1 MDKLKGLQPER
12 VMYYFEAIS
21 RIPRESANEQ
31 AVSDY
36 IKSVGKE
43 LGFETIQDA
52 NNNVIIKKPASA
64 GKEDADPVI
73 LQGHMDMVCAK
84 EKDKVI
90 DFDKDPIELVV
101 DGDFITADGTTLG
114 ADNGI
119 AVAMTLALL
128 EDADAVH
135 PRIEALFTTEEE
147 TGMGGAINV
156 DGKYFEGK
164 TLINVDSE
172 EEGIFTVSCA
182 GGVRIFF
189 KQPYLNVENLYN
201 RSYEIEISGLTGG
214 HSGIEIHEGRANS
227 IKLMGRL
234 LNRIKRI
241 AGISSL
247 DGGEKM
253 NAIAKRAKSVVSVN
267 EDITETIQQIEQ
279 VFKDEFRVTDP
290 GLKITFTEC
299 EKPEMMM
306 NQTSM
311 KNLINAMLLL
321 PCGVQTMSSNIQ
333 GLVESS
339 NNVGVLYTNKDFVII
354 ESAARSSV
362 KTLKDEIV
370 DRFYAL
376 GEFTGAK
383 IELQSEYPSWP
394 YNPDS
399 KVRETMK
406 QVYEK
411 MYGKEPEIMAIH
423 AGLET
428 GILSERIGKIDMI
441 SMGPNMWDVHTPN
454 EKLSISSTERTFM
467 FLKEVLKVL

>member
-21 RIPRESANEQ
+21 RIPRESGNEQ

-36 IKSVGKE
+36 IKSIGE
-43 LGFETIQDA
+43 QLGFETIQDA
-52 NNNVIIKKPASA
+52 HNNVIIKKPASP
-64 GKEDADPVI
+64 GKADADPVI

-84 EKDKVI
+84 EKDRNI
-90 DFDKDPIELVV
+90 DFYKDPIELIV

-128 EDADAVH
+128 EDTEAVH
-135 PRIEALFTTEEE
+135 PGIEALFTTQEE
-147 TGMGGAINV
+147 TGMDGAVNV
-156 DGKYFEGK
+156 DGKHFKGK
-164 TLINVDSE
+164 TLINIDSE

-182 GGVRIFF
+182 GGVRILFR
-189 KQPYLNVENLYN
+189 QPYTKVKNPYN

-227 IKLMGRL
+227 IKLLGRV
-234 LNRIKRI
+234 LNKIKSI

-247 DGGEKM
+247 EGGEKM
-253 NAIAKRAKSVVSVN
+253 NAIAKRAKAVVSVN
-267 EDITETIQQIEQ
+267 EDISPTIQQIEQ
-279 VFKDEFRVTDP
+279 IFNDEFRVTDP
-290 GLKITFTEC
+290 ALKITVTEC
-299 EKPEMMM
+299 EKQELVM

-311 KNLINAMLLL
+311 INLINAMLLL
-321 PCGVQTMSSNIQ
+321 PCGVQTMSKDIQ

-339 NNVGVLYTNKDFVII
+339 NNVGVLYTNEHVVII

-370 DRFYAL
+370 DRFYAV
-376 GEFTGAK
+376 GELTGGQV
-383 IELQSEYPSWP
+383 ELQSEYPSWP
-394 YNPDS
+394 YNPES

-411 MYGKEPEIMAIH
+411 MVGRKPEIMAIH

-441 SMGPNMWDVHTPN
+441 SMGPNMWHVHTPN
-454 EKLSISSTERTFM
+454 EKLSISSTERTFA
-467 FLKEVLKVL
+467 FLKEVLNTL

>member
-21 RIPRESANEQ
+21 RIPRESGNEQ

-36 IKSVGKE
+36 IKGVGKD

-52 NNNVIIKKPASA
+52 HNNVIIKKAASP

-84 EKDKVI
+84 EQDKVI
-90 DFDKDPIELVV
+90 DFDNDPIELIV

-156 DGKYFEGK
+156 DGKHFKGK
-164 TLINVDSE
+164 TLINIDSE

-189 KQPYLNVENLYN
+189 RQPYTHVKNPYN
-201 RSYEIEISGLTGG
+201 RSCEIEISGLTGG

-227 IKLMGRL
+227 IKLMGRV
-234 LNRIKRI
+234 LNRIKPI

-247 DGGEKM
+247 EGGEKM
-253 NAIAKRAKSVVSVN
+253 NAIPKRAKAIVSVN
-267 EDITETIQQIEQ
+267 EDITAAIQQMEQ

-290 GLKITFTEC
+290 GLKITVAAC
-299 EKPEMMM
+299 KKQEMMM
-306 NQTSM
+306 DPTCM
-311 KNLINAMLLL
+311 KDLINAMLLL
-321 PCGVQTMSSNIQ
+321 PCGVQTMSSDIQ

-339 NNVGVLYTNKDFVII
+339 NNVGVLHTHDDLVTI

-362 KTLKDEIV
+362 KTLRDEIV

-376 GEFTGAK
+376 GKLTGAQ

-399 KVRETMK
+399 KIRETMK
-406 QVYEK
+406 HVYEK
-411 MYGKEPEIMAIH
+411 MYGKKPEIMAIH

-428 GILSERIGKIDMI
+428 GILSERIGRIDMI

-454 EKLSISSTERTFM
+454 EKLSISSTERTFL
-467 FLKEVLKVL
+467 FLKELLKVL

>member
-1 MDKLKGLQPER
+1 MDKLRGLQPER

-21 RIPRESANEQ
+21 RIPRESGNEQ

-36 IKSVGKE
+36 IKRIGEK

-52 NNNVIIKKPASA
+52 NNNVIIKKPASPGKA
-64 GKEDADPVI
+64 GADPVI

-84 EKDKVI
+84 KKDNII
-90 DFDKDPIELVV
+90 DFNKDPIDLIV

-128 EDADAVH
+128 EDTEAVH
-135 PRIEALFTTEEE
+135 PSIEALFTTEEE
-147 TGMGGAINV
+147 TGMDGAINV
-156 DGKYFEGK
+156 DGKHFKGK
-164 TLINVDSE
+164 TLINIDSE

-182 GGVRIFF
+182 GGVRILFR
-189 KQPYLNVENLYN
+189 QPYTKVKNPYN

-227 IKLMGRL
+227 IKLLGRV
-234 LNRIKRI
+234 LNKIKHI

-247 DGGEKM
+247 EGGEKM
-253 NAIAKRAKSVVSVN
+253 NAIAKRAKAVVSVN
-267 EDITETIQQIEQ
+267 EDISQTIHQIEQ
-279 VFKDEFRVTDP
+279 IFNDEFRVTDP
-290 GLKITFTEC
+290 ALKITVTEC
-299 EKPEMMM
+299 EKQELVM

-311 KNLINAMLLL
+311 MNLINAMLLL
-321 PCGVQTMSSNIQ
+321 PCGVQTMSKDIQ

-339 NNVGVLYTNKDFVII
+339 NNVGVLYTNDDVVIL

-362 KTLKDEIV
+362 KTRKDEIV
-370 DRFYAL
+370 DRFYAV
-376 GEFTGAK
+376 GELTGAQV
-383 IELQSEYPSWP
+383 ELQSEYPSWP
-394 YNPDS
+394 YNPES
-399 KVRETMK
+399 KIRETMK

-411 MYGKEPEIMAIH
+411 MYGRQPEIMAIH

-441 SMGPNMWDVHTPN
+441 SMGPNMWHVHTPN
-454 EKLSISSTERTFM
+454 EKLSISSTERTFA
-467 FLKEVLKVL
+467 FLKEVLKAM

>member
-36 IKSVGKE
+36 IKSVGEE

-84 EKDKVI
+84 EKDKVF
-90 DFDKDPIELVV
+90 DFDKDPIELIV

-119 AVAMTLALL
+119 AVAITLALL
-128 EDADAVH
+128 EDAEAVH

-156 DGKYFEGK
+156 DGKHFEGK

-189 KQPYLNVENLYN
+189 RQPYMNMKNLYN

-234 LNRIKRI
+234 LNKIKRI

-247 DGGEKM
+247 EGGEKM
-253 NAIAKRAKSVVSVN
+253 NAIAKRAKATVSVN

-321 PCGVQTMSSNIQ
+321 PCGVQTMSSEIK

-339 NNVGVLYTNKDFVII
+339 NNVGVLYTNEDFVII

-362 KTLKDEIV
+362 KTLQDEIV
-370 DRFYAL
+370 DRFYAVGKL
-376 GEFTGAK
+376 TGAK

-454 EKLSISSTERTFM
+454 EKLSISSTERTFV

>member
-36 IKSVGKE
+36 IKSVGEK

-64 GKEDADPVI
+64 GKADADSVI
-73 LQGHMDMVCAK
+73 LQGHMDMVCVK
-84 EKDKVI
+84 EQDKVI
-90 DFDKDPIELVV
+90 DFDKDPIELIV

-119 AVAMTLALL
+119 AVAMILALL
-128 EDADAVH
+128 EDAEAVH

-156 DGKYFEGK
+156 DGKHFEGK
-164 TLINVDSE
+164 TLINIDSE

-182 GGVRIFF
+182 GGVRILFR
-189 KQPYLNVENLYN
+189 QPYQNVKNLYN
-201 RSYEIEISGLTGG
+201 KSYEIEILGLTGG

-234 LNRIKRI
+234 LNKIKRV

-247 DGGEKM
+247 EGGEKM
-253 NAIAKRAKSVVSVN
+253 NAIAKRAKAVVSVN
-267 EDITETIQQIEQ
+267 EDITETMQQIEQ

-290 GLKITFTEC
+290 GLKITVTEC
-299 EKPEMMM
+299 EEQEMVM
-306 NQTSM
+306 NQTCM

-321 PCGVQTMSSNIQ
+321 PCGVQTMSSDIE

-339 NNVGVLYTNKDFVII
+339 NNVGVLYTNDDFVII

-370 DRFYAL
+370 DRFYAV
-376 GEFTGAK
+376 GELTGAE

-411 MYGKEPEIMAIH
+411 MYGKKPEIMAIH

-441 SMGPNMWDVHTPN
+441 SMGPNMWNVHTPN
-454 EKLSISSTERTFM
+454 EKLSISSTERTFVL
-467 FLKEVLKVL
+467 LKEVLKVL

>member
-21 RIPRESANEQ
+21 RIPRESGNEQ

-36 IKSVGKE
+36 IKGIGEK

-64 GKEDADPVI
+64 GKADADPVI

-84 EKDKVI
+84 EKGKVI
-90 DFDKDPIELVV
+90 DFHKDPIELIV

-128 EDADAVH
+128 EDAEAVH

-147 TGMGGAINV
+147 TGMGGAMNV
-156 DGKYFEGK
+156 DGNHFEGK

-189 KQPYLNVENLYN
+189 RQPYMNVKNLYN
-201 RSYEIEISGLTGG
+201 RSYEIEILGLTGG

-234 LNRIKRI
+234 LNRIKRG

-247 DGGEKM
+247 EGGEKM
-253 NAIAKRAKSVVSVN
+253 NAIAKRAKAVVSVN

-290 GLKITFTEC
+290 GLKIIVTEC
-299 EKPEMMM
+299 RKQEMMM
-306 NQTSM
+306 NLTSM

-321 PCGVQTMSSNIQ
+321 PCGVQTMSRDIE

-339 NNVGVLYTNKDFVII
+339 NNVGVLYTNEDFVII

-370 DRFYAL
+370 DRFHAV
-376 GEFTGAK
+376 GELTGAQ

-411 MYGKEPEIMAIH
+411 MYGKKPEIMAIH

-428 GILSERIGKIDMI
+428 GILSERIGRIDMI

-454 EKLSISSTERTFM
+454 EKLSISSTERTFV

>member
-21 RIPRESANEQ
+21 SIPRESGNEQ

-36 IKSVGKE
+36 IKRVGE
-43 LGFETIQDA
+43 RLGFETIQDA
-52 NNNVIIKKPASA
+52 NNNVIIKKPASP

-84 EKDKVI
+84 DKDKDI
-90 DFDKDPIELVV
+90 DFYTDPIELIV

-128 EDADAVH
+128 EDAEAIH

-147 TGMGGAINV
+147 TGMAGAINV
-156 DGKYFEGK
+156 DGAHFEGK
-164 TLINVDSE
+164 TLINIDSE

-189 KQPYLNVENLYN
+189 RQPYMKVKNPYN
-201 RSYEIEISGLTGG
+201 RSYDIEISGLTGG

-234 LNRIKRI
+234 LNRIKHV

-247 DGGEKM
+247 EGGEKM
-253 NAIAKRAKSVVSVN
+253 NAIAKRAKAVVSVN
-267 EDITETIQQIEQ
+267 EDISETVQKIEQ

-290 GLKITFTEC
+290 GLKIIVTAC
-299 EKPEMMM
+299 EKQEMMM
-306 NQTSM
+306 DQTCM

-321 PCGVQTMSSNIQ
+321 PCGVQTMSSDIE

-339 NNVGVLYTNKDFVII
+339 NNVGVLYTNEDVVII

-370 DRFYAL
+370 DRFYAV
-376 GEFTGAK
+376 GELTGAQ

-399 KVRETMK
+399 KIRETMK

-411 MYGKEPEIMAIH
+411 MYGKKPGIMAIH

-441 SMGPNMWDVHTPN
+441 SMGPDMWHVHTPN
-454 EKLSISSTERTFM
+454 EKLSISSTERTFA

>member
-1 MDKLKGLQPER
+1 MHKLKGLQPER

-36 IKSVGKE
+36 IKSVGE
-43 LGFETIQDA
+43 EFGFETIQDA

-90 DFDKDPIELVV
+90 DFYKDPIELIV

-128 EDADAVH
+128 EDADAIH

-156 DGKYFEGK
+156 DGKHFEGK
-164 TLINVDSE
+164 TLINIDSE
-172 EEGIFTVSCA
+172 EEGTFTVSCA

-189 KQPYLNVENLYN
+189 RQPYMNVKNVYN
-201 RSYEIEISGLTGG
+201 KSYEIEISGLTGG

-247 DGGEKM
+247 EGGEKM
-253 NAIAKRAKSVVSVN
+253 NAIAKRAKAVVSVN
-267 EDITETIQQIEQ
+267 EDITETLQYIEQ
-279 VFKDEFRVTDP
+279 IFKEEFRVTDP
-290 GLKITFTEC
+290 GLRITFTEC

-311 KNLINAMLLL
+311 KNLIDAMLLL
-321 PCGVQTMSSNIQ
+321 PCGVQTMSSDID

-339 NNVGVLYTNKDFVII
+339 NNVGVLYTNEDFVII

-370 DRFYAL
+370 DRFYAA
-376 GEFTGAK
+376 GELTGAE

-454 EKLSISSTERTFM
+454 EKLSISSTERTFV
-467 FLKEVLKVL
+467 FLKEVLKML

>member
-1 MDKLKGLQPER
+1 MDKLRGLQPER

-21 RIPRESANEQ
+21 RIPRESGNEK

-36 IKSVGKE
+36 IKSIGEK
-43 LGFETIQDA
+43 LGFDTIQDA
-52 NNNVIIKKPASA
+52 NNNVIIKKPASP
-64 GKEDADPVI
+64 GKVAADPVI

-90 DFDKDPIELVV
+90 DFDKDPIELIVH
-101 DGDFITADGTTLG
+101 GDFITADGTTLG

-128 EDADAVH
+128 EATEAVH
-135 PRIEALFTTEEE
+135 PSIEALFTTQEE
-147 TGMGGAINV
+147 TGMDGAINV
-156 DGKYFEGK
+156 DGKHFKGK
-164 TLINVDSE
+164 RLINIDSE

-182 GGVRIFF
+182 GGVRILFR
-189 KQPYLNVENLYN
+189 QPYTKVKNPYN

-227 IKLMGRL
+227 IKLLGRL
-234 LNRIKRI
+234 LNKIKRI

-247 DGGEKM
+247 EGGEKM
-253 NAIAKRAKSVVSVN
+253 NAIAKRAKAVVSVN
-267 EDITETIQQIEQ
+267 EDISQTIQQIEKI
-279 VFKDEFRVTDP
+279 FNDEFRVSDP
-290 GLKITFTEC
+290 ALKITVTEC
-299 EKPEMMM
+299 EKQELVM

-311 KNLINAMLLL
+311 MNLINAMLLL
-321 PCGVQTMSSNIQ
+321 PCGVQTMSKDIQ

-339 NNVGVLYTNKDFVII
+339 NNVGVLYTNEDMVII

-370 DRFYAL
+370 DRFYAVGKL
-376 GEFTGAK
+376 TGAQV
-383 IELQSEYPSWP
+383 ELQSEYPSWP
-394 YNPDS
+394 YNPES

-411 MYGKEPEIMAIH
+411 MYGRKPEIMAIH

-441 SMGPNMWDVHTPN
+441 SMGPNMWHVHTPN
-454 EKLSISSTERTFM
+454 EKLSISSTERTFA
-467 FLKEVLKVL
+467 FLKEVLKAL